1 MKGARHIIEAFEKN
15 FRDYGELGA
24 SVSVWKEGREIVS
37 LHSGFAVADET
48 RPWTERS
55 LVPVYSATKGPAS
68 AALLLALHRQGAS
81 SEMSMGELWPEFPL
95 PYATIAQMMSHQCG
109 LAAFS
114 RQADVFDHEDCVRA
128 LEETVPAWQPP
139 EHGYHPHTYGV
150 MLDELMIRLTGERLW
165 AYWDEYIRRPLN
177 LDFFIRLPESEFSR
191 VAVLY
196 PGKMDMSNMGTP
208 FYLEYMKKG
217 TPVNRAFNT
226 LIGLNSVRQ
235 MNTPA
240 AWTSGMPA
248 FGGVASARGMAQFY
262 QACLGLDELEVFPET
277 VRGWMRDV
285 VVDGPDLTLKTP
297 TAFSCGFMH
306 DPVDLS
312 TGRKRRHLFGF
323 GGFGHAG
330 AGGSH
335 AYADPE
341 YGLSFGY
348 AMNRMDLNVLPGVKT
363 RNLINAAMKEIHEDG
378 GGFDT

>member
-81 SEMSMGELWPEFPL
+81 PEMSMGELWPEFPL

-277 VRGWMRDV
+277 
-285 VVDGPDLTLKTP
+285 